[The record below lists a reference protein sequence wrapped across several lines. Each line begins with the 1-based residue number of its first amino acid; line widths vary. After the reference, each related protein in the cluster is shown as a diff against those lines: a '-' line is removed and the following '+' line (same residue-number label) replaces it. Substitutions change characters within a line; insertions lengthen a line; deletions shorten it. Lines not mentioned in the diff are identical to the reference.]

1 VKTLIIGGS
10 SFVGKNFTRK
20 FMEDSLSSSRD
31 KNTRLYLDLENV
43 NSCFFE
49 EIKKERIEYCFFLA
63 AISSPDDCQ
72 EKYEKAKLINYTST
86 KKVIGELL
94 KMSVKV
100 IFFSSD
106 QVYSDLPEV
115 FNRHS
120 ECNPKSKYG
129 ILKKKIEDSY
139 IDQNNFK
146 IFRLSYIYDSKDSFL
161 RYLKESANLNREAKI
176 FKNFERNI
184 VFIDD
189 VVDCMHNAV
198 SNWEQ
203 IKKITNI
210 CGPTTFSREKM
221 AEIVQKKTYN
231 NLKYSVIE
239 PDKSFWESRTKIC
252 RLDPSETAE
261 VLGRSPITFED
272 FLDNHYEQ

>member
-1 VKTLIIGGS
+1 MKTLIIGGN
-10 SFVGKNFTRK
+10 SFVGKNFTK
-20 FMEDSLSSSRD
+20 TFTEGPLISSRD
-31 KNTRLYLDLENV
+31 KSTRLYLDLENV
-43 NSCFFE
+43 NSSFFE
-49 EIKKERIEYCFFLA
+49 EIKKEKIEYCFFLA

-72 EKYEKAKLINYTST
+72 EKYENAKLINYIST
-86 KKVIGELL
+86 KKVINELL

-106 QVYSDLPEV
+106 QVYSDSSEIL
-115 FNRHS
+115 NRHS
-120 ECNPKSKYG
+120 QCDPKTKYG
-129 ILKKKIEDSY
+129 ILKKKIEESFFE
-139 IDQNNFK
+139 QHNFK

-161 RYLKESANLNREAKI
+161 EYLKESASLNIEAKI

-184 VFIDD
+184 IFVDD
-189 VVDCMHNAV
+189 VVNCMHNAL

-203 IKKITNI
+203 INKITNI
-210 CGPTTFSREKM
+210 CGPSTFSREEM

-231 NLKYSVIE
+231 NLTFSVVE
-239 PDKSFWESRTKIC
+239 PDKSFWEARTKIC

-261 VLGRSPITFED
+261 VLGRSPISFED

>member
-1 VKTLIIGGS
+1 MKTLIIGGN
-10 SFVGKNFTRK
+10 SFVGKNFIKK
-20 FMEDSLSSSRD
+20 FPENSLISCRD
-31 KNTRLYLDLENV
+31 KSTKLYLDLENV
-43 NSCFFE
+43 NSSFFE
-49 EIKKERIEYCFFLA
+49 AIKKEKIEYCFFLA

-72 EKYEKAKLINYTST
+72 EKYEKAKQINYTST
-86 KKVIGELL
+86 KKVINELL

-106 QVYSDLPEV
+106 QVYSDSPEI

-120 ECNPKSKYG
+120 ECNPKTKYG
-129 ILKKKIEDSY
+129 ILKKKIEESFFE
-139 IDQNNFK
+139 QHNFK

-161 RYLKESANLNREAKI
+161 EYLRESASLNREAKI

-184 VFIDD
+184 IFIND
-189 VVDCMHNAV
+189 VVNCMHNAL

-203 IKKITNI
+203 INKITNI
-210 CGPTTFSREKM
+210 CGPSTFSREKM

-231 NLKYSVIE
+231 NLKFSVIE
-239 PDKSFWESRTKIC
+239 PDKSFWEARTKIC

-261 VLGRSPITFED
+261 VLGRSPLSFEN